1 MSDCLCHESRFQY
14 YCCGVL
20 RIILFCFCC
29 LADIV
34 VKMKDSRFPGISDL
48 PKQFSVTFKISSD
61 DVSFDLTQNKDI
73 DTDVPI
79 YTLNHRG
86 SVELQK
92 MKSSEVNVCVVLV
105 CESSEY
111 RYVCSK
117 YKQCINI
124 EMLFKF

>member
-34 VKMKDSRFPGISDL
+34 VKMKDSRFPRISDL
-48 PKQFSVTFKISSD
+48 PKQFSVSFKISSD

-92 MKSSEVNVCVVLV
+92 MKSSGVNVYA
-105 CESSEY
+105 SPA
-111 RYVCSK
+111 
-117 YKQCINI
+117 NI
-124 EMLFKF
+124 VMYALNTNNALILKCYLNFD